1 MDDQPQHV
9 QLITM
14 LPLHAALTICPVLL
28 AGEKQEIDFGVL
40 SVAVLRKGIIL

>member
-14 LPLHAALTICPVLL
+14 LPLHAALPIFPVLL
-28 AGEKQEIDFGVL
+28 AGEKQEIDFDML
-40 SVAVLRKGIIL
+40 SVAVLRMSIVL